1 MSTRPKSSICWTAA
15 LPPLPWIYINPDFV
29 YVYIYDT
36 FTYLS
41 QYLSITES
49 IYEIIAKY
57 QANDDKCCRNTSLK
71 YTMTFYS
78 LTSIYISH

>member
-41 QYLSITES
+41 QYLSHYWVNIR
-49 IYEIIAKY
+49 IIAKY
-57 QANDDKCCRNTSLK
+57 QANDDQCCRNTTLK
-71 YTMTFYS
+71 
-78 LTSIYISH
+78 